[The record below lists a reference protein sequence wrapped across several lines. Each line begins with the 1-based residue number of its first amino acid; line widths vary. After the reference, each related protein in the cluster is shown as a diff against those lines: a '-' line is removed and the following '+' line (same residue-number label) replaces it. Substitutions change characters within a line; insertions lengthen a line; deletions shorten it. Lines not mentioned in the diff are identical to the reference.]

1 MAMGLTTVPL
11 AAQSGKAIMFT
22 ITYPASTRATEAC
35 TAHANSPLPGCSGM
49 PSSRGLYDR
58 HYHPARPAA
67 DEVSVSSMKRIS
79 PVRRAFAFLPLLL
92 VLLLVPE
99 FAGAQALNTGTIAG
113 NVTDSQGSI
122 VPNATA
128 TLTNTTQNAVLTVK
142 VNGKGEYL
150 FTDVAA
156 GTYALRI
163 VAPTFAGYSVLTIEL
178 NADQNVRIDAKLQAG
193 EASETVTVDAPSLTV
208 DTRSAT
214 IATVIDQTLVE
225 NLPVDGNNIVSLA
238 ALLPGVTNVNAPTT
252 NTSDTGGPTFNVSG
266 ARSNQNLFLLDG
278 LFWNNNYYN
287 TGLSFPPQYMVH
299 ELSVQL
305 NDFKAQY
312 GRNVGS
318 IVNVLTRVGTN
329 AVHGDAWEY
338 FQNSAFDASDYIFQR
353 NPHLVQN
360 QFGAT
365 IGGPIRRDKA
375 FYFLGLQV
383 LRNAGEVVSVA
394 NTPTL
399 AERGLL
405 APGVPRPCV
414 TSYFNG
420 MTCAYFGDVL
430 AYSVKPPTGPQ
441 LAAGTAGIKNP
452 LGSSNAQAGS
462 ALSELNSLYNS
473 QGGVGNSPCVQLLQS
488 PTGAG
493 AHAYLQNGE
502 IPSVCFNPFSVNV
515 YNQFLPL
522 PTIFSTPS
530 AGGTLP
536 QAVTS
541 AKQPRNEYDGLAR
554 IDYNL
559 NSHHTIDA
567 RAYITNVDDY
577 TSNSSASGIG
587 VATYEID
594 NNSGGIYSGNVGDTW
609 VVRSNM
615 LNVARFGYKRYN
627 YTINPTNTTTGIA
640 LGANFV
646 QRGYPVLPRIEAASN
661 RFTLGSS
668 NSPYSYSVNANYE
681 TDDSFSW
688 TLGNHNLQFGAQF
701 LSLDYIHRFDQE
713 PVLEAEDQNTGLST
727 ADFLFGLSENTTVG
741 NTTNISA
748 KQHAFYGYAQDDWRA
763 TSRLT
768 LNLGLRY
775 ELPFN
780 WFQPD
785 GQSITF
791 IPGYQSKVFPQAP
804 SSIAYQG
811 DPGISNG
818 IVATQVHNL
827 APRFGFAYD
836 AGGNGKTAI
845 RGGFG
850 FFYDTLNANSVGV
863 GQPYHYQAGYSF
875 APGSFSV
882 PTYQLPDAPPNYT
895 NRASA
900 QFVVPYS
907 INFADAN
914 LTTPYT
920 MAFNFGLQ
928 QKIRVGTLEINYVGK
943 LGRHQI
949 IPFDQNPAI
958 YDCSGAYFQANPTL
972 YCPVAASSAATGASY
987 SARVKYANFNYGGQG
1002 VVDNATIATSN
1013 YNGLQIIYTQRNA
1026 KPLSTV
1032 ASYTYSRSIDE
1043 QSNGATNTANVPTYN
1058 IRDNYGPSDFH
1069 ATHVLN
1075 MGWNYKLPRVREGNV
1090 VERAIVNGWTFA
1102 GIYAVRTGNP
1112 FTVTISGDRSLT
1124 DSRTQRAFLW
1134 QPQLGAAG
1142 DPHRHRVDKVAQWFN
1157 LAAFENPTPTCSG
1170 TPQVCTYTYG
1180 QPNYGTLGNV
1190 GRNSLYGPAYQQ
1202 INFSLRRDLQFS
1214 EGVKGEFRADA
1225 FNVFNTPN
1233 LAQPQASFS
1242 ASSAIGVGQILNT
1255 VGTNG
1260 AATTNGRRVQLSF
1273 ILHY

>member
-1 MAMGLTTVPL
+1 
-11 AAQSGKAIMFT
+11 MFT
-22 ITYPASTRATEAC
+22 ITYAARTRSAEARATS
-35 TAHANSPLPGCSGM
+35 ANSHWPGRSPTR
-49 PSSRGLYDR
+49 PSSVSYDLHR
-58 HYHPARPAA
+58 HPARPAA
-67 DEVSVSSMKRIS
+67 DEVSVSPMQPMSLA
-79 PVRRAFAFLPLLL
+79 RRAFLFLPLLPVLLPVLLL

-113 NVTDSQGSI
+113 NVVDSQGSI
-122 VPNATA
+122 VPNASA
-128 TLTNTTQNAVLTVK
+128 TLTSTTQNKALTVK

-156 GTYALRI
+156 GTYTLRI
-163 VAPTFAGYSVLTIEL
+163 TAPTFEAYSVPTIEL
-178 NADQNVRIDAKLQAG
+178 NADQNMRIDARLQAG
-193 EASETVTVDAPSLTV
+193 GASETVTVDAPSLTV

-225 NLPVDGNNIVSLA
+225 NLPVDGNNVVSLF
-238 ALLPGVTNVNAPTT
+238 ALLPGVTGLNAPTT
-252 NTSDTGGPTFNVSG
+252 FTSDTDGPTFNVSG

-287 TGLSFPPQYMVH
+287 TGLSFPPPYMVS
-299 ELSVQL
+299 EVSVQL
-305 NDFKAQY
+305 NNFKAQY

-318 IVNVLTRVGTN
+318 IVNVLTLSGTN
-329 AVHGDAWEY
+329 TVHGTAWEY
-338 FQNSAFDASDYIFQR
+338 FQNSAFDAADYIFQR

-360 QFGAT
+360 QFGVT
-365 IGGPIRRDKA
+365 VGGPVRRDKA

-383 LRNAGEVVSVA
+383 LRNAGEVVSIA
-394 NTPTL
+394 STPTL

-414 TSYFNG
+414 TSYFVG
-420 MTCAYFGDVL
+420 MNCAYFGDVL
-430 AYSVKPPTGPQ
+430 AYSVKPPSATQ

-452 LGSSNAQAGS
+452 VGSSNTDAGS

-473 QGGVGNSPCVQLLQS
+473 QGGVGNSACVQLLQA
-488 PTGAG
+488 PGGAG
-493 AHAYLQNGE
+493 AHNYLENAE
-502 IPSVCFNPFSVNV
+502 IPSVCFNPVAVNV
-515 YNQFLPL
+515 YNQFVPL

-530 AGGTLP
+530 PGGTLP

-567 RAYITNVDDY
+567 RTYITNADDY
-577 TSNSSASGIG
+577 TSNSSASGLG

-594 NNSGGIYSGNVGDTW
+594 NNSAAILSGNVGDTW

-627 YTINPTNTTTGIA
+627 YTIVPTNTTTGVE

-661 RFTLGSS
+661 RFTLGSN

-688 TLGNHNLQFGAQF
+688 TLGNHNVQLGAQF
-701 LSLDYIHRFDQE
+701 LSLDYIHRYDEE
-713 PVLEAEDQNTGLST
+713 PVLEAQDQNTGLST
-727 ADFLFGLSENTTVG
+727 ADFLFGLPQTTTIG
-741 NTTNISA
+741 NATNISA
-748 KQHAFYGYAQDDWRA
+748 KQHAFYAYAQDDWRA

-780 WFQPD
+780 WYQPD

-811 DPGISNG
+811 DSGISNG
-818 IVATQVHNL
+818 IVATEFHNF

-836 AGGNGKTAI
+836 VGGNGKTAV

-850 FFYDTLNANSVGV
+850 LFYDTLNANTVGV
-863 GQPYHYQAGYSF
+863 GQPYHYEATYNF
-875 APGSFSV
+875 APGSFSE
-882 PTYQLPDAPPNYT
+882 PTYQLPDAPPNYI

-907 INFADAN
+907 INYADAN

-920 MAFNFGLQ
+920 MAFNFGVQ

-943 LGRHQI
+943 LGRHQV

-972 YCPVAASSAATGASY
+972 YCPVAASSSAQAASY
-987 SARVKYANFNYGGQG
+987 ALRVKYANFNAGGQG
-1002 VVDNATIATSN
+1002 IVDNATIATSN
-1013 YNGLQIIYTQRNA
+1013 YNGLQIIYTQRKT

-1032 ASYTYSRSIDE
+1032 ASYTYSRSLDE

-1075 MGWNYKLPRVREGNV
+1075 MGWNYELPRVREGNV
-1090 VERAIVNGWTFA
+1090 VERAIANGWTFA

-1124 DSRTQRAFLW
+1124 DSRTQRAQVW
-1134 QPQLGAAG
+1134 QPELGVAG
-1142 DPHRHRVDKVAQWFN
+1142 DPRRHRVDKVNQWFN
-1157 LAAFENPTPTCSG
+1157 LAAFSDPRIPGCSG
-1170 TPQVCTYTYG
+1170 QNPVGTATTPCVYG
-1180 QPNYGTLGNV
+1180 QPDYGHTGNI

-1202 INFSLRRDLQFS
+1202 INFSVRRDLPFS
-1214 EGVKGEFRADA
+1214 EAIKGEFRADA

-1233 LAQPQASFS
+1233 LGKPQSSFS

-1260 AATTNGRRVQLSF
+1260 AATTNGRRIQLSF